1 MQLKVE
7 NYPDLIRDSKSKAII
22 NVNRSAMVEHMS
34 KQEMKENIQHINVE
48 LDTLKNDFKEIGKI
62 ESIRGF
68 ISFKSALNCKD
79 PISAI

>member
-48 LDTLKNDFKEIGKI
+48 LDTLKNDFKEIK
-62 ESIRGF
+62 ELLQR
-68 ISFKSALNCKD
+68 LVCKE
-79 PISAI
+79 

>member
-48 LDTLKNDFKEIGKI
+48 LDTLKKDFKV
-62 ESIRGF
+62 SIF
-68 ISFKSALNCKD
+68 
-79 PISAI
+79 AI

>member
-7 NYPDLIRDSKSKAII
+7 NYPDVIRDSKSKAII

-48 LDTLKNDFKEIGKI
+48 LDTLKKDFKV
-62 ESIRGF
+62 SIF
-68 ISFKSALNCKD
+68 
-79 PISAI
+79 AI